1 MFTFHKPKVFR
12 SANGCCI
19 CRAKSS
25 SSRFTDSKRYEAYF
39 EKCFSLEE
47 ERSGEICNACV
58 LLVKRYIKLPAG
70 STRHWN
76 HVVDAR
82 SGPGIKSLVKSK
94 KQKEPI
100 SSSKFSR
107 DENDTPEKI
116 NKKHFY
122 RSKKKPAVVRK
133 RNPSIPVSGFLDMS
147 RWTKEKVCCGII
159 FRGPHGEVAID
170 PRFMNYCNSCKS
182 VKEPLAPIISSNNDN
197 NTTTTTTEDSIISKN
212 NSAAE
217 TSDVAVD
224 DMETDTD
231 SSSTISG
238 SGPDLPLSSSSAA
251 ATALGHHH
259 HHNKLVDGAEDC
271 DEGFFDKPAVS
282 PSESGTSTPP
292 PSSDPEI
299 SPHEYIRDDMVNTT

>member
-39 EKCFSLEE
+39 EKCFGLLDEH
-47 ERSGEICNACV
+47 RSGEICNACV

-82 SGPGIKSLVKSK
+82 SGPGIKSMVKSK
-94 KQKEPI
+94 KQKD
-100 SSSKFSR
+100 SNSNFDNSTK
-107 DENDTPEKI
+107 DTENETPEKI

-147 RWTKEKVCCGII
+147 RWTKEKVCCGVI

-170 PRFMNYCNSCKS
+170 PRFLIPCSTCKTL
-182 VKEPLAPIISSNNDN
+182 KEPLAPLP
-197 NTTTTTTEDSIISKN
+197 NTTNTDSPS
-212 NSAAE
+212 E
-217 TSDVAVD
+217 
-224 DMETDTD
+224 DMETDD
-231 SSSTISG
+231 SASVSSANEGQT
-238 SGPDLPLSSSSAA
+238 SSSSAA
-251 ATALGHHH
+251 G
-259 HHNKLVDGAEDC
+259 KLMEAEAD

-292 PSSDPEI
+292 PSSEPETLG
-299 SPHEYIRDDMVNTT
+299 SSTDESNFLRNSFVTT

>member
-1 MFTFHKPKVFR
+1 MFKIESFKLKLGLVYSRQQNSCQTWCIRKVAHHQTFIEFFWGKLQNFSRILNETLHFLMLINPLIFHYLFF
-12 SANGCCI
+12 
-19 CRAKSS
+19 S

-47 ERSGEICNACV
+47 QRSGEICNACV

-94 KQKEPI
+94 KQKENNT
-100 SSSKFSR
+100 SNR

-147 RWTKEKVCCGII
+147 RWQK
-159 FRGPHGEVAID
+159 
-170 PRFMNYCNSCKS
+170 
-182 VKEPLAPIISSNNDN
+182 
-197 NTTTTTTEDSIISKN
+197 
-212 NSAAE
+212 
-217 TSDVAVD
+217 
-224 DMETDTD
+224 
-231 SSSTISG
+231 
-238 SGPDLPLSSSSAA
+238 
-251 ATALGHHH
+251 
-259 HHNKLVDGAEDC
+259 
-271 DEGFFDKPAVS
+271 
-282 PSESGTSTPP
+282 
-292 PSSDPEI
+292 
-299 SPHEYIRDDMVNTT
+299 

>member
-1 MFTFHKPKVFR
+1 MNQSLKRITYLEIQYVQYPDSSKNSKAQFTFKLESFKLKLDLVYSRQQNSCQTWCIRKVAHHQTFIGFFGENFKTFPESSMR
-12 SANGCCI
+12 HCTFSSPFLMLI
-19 CRAKSS
+19 DPLIYHYLFFFS

-47 ERSGEICNACV
+47 QRSGEICNACV

-94 KQKEPI
+94 KQKENNT
-100 SSSKFSR
+100 SNR

-147 RWTKEKVCCGII
+147 RWQK
-159 FRGPHGEVAID
+159 
-170 PRFMNYCNSCKS
+170 
-182 VKEPLAPIISSNNDN
+182 
-197 NTTTTTTEDSIISKN
+197 
-212 NSAAE
+212 
-217 TSDVAVD
+217 
-224 DMETDTD
+224 
-231 SSSTISG
+231 
-238 SGPDLPLSSSSAA
+238 
-251 ATALGHHH
+251 
-259 HHNKLVDGAEDC
+259 
-271 DEGFFDKPAVS
+271 
-282 PSESGTSTPP
+282 
-292 PSSDPEI
+292 
-299 SPHEYIRDDMVNTT
+299 

>member
-47 ERSGEICNACV
+47 QRSGEICNACV

-94 KQKEPI
+94 KQKENNT
-100 SSSKFSR
+100 SNR

-147 RWTKEKVCCGII
+147 RWQKEKVCCGII

-170 PRFMNYCNSCKS
+170 PRFMKPCCLNLKAGGVS
-182 VKEPLAPIISSNNDN
+182 EPLAPLSSHNNN
-197 NTTTTTTEDSIISKN
+197 NQINKE
-212 NSAAE
+212 AVAE
-217 TSDVAVD
+217 EVTDAEMV
-224 DMETDTD
+224 ETDDSASTTSNPTD
-231 SSSTISG
+231 SSSLVVT
-238 SGPDLPLSSSSAA
+238 SSSAKA
-251 ATALGHHH
+251 AASLSS
-259 HHNKLVDGAEDC
+259 KLVDEQD

-292 PSSDPEI
+292 PTSDPETTDVDHN
-299 SPHEYIRDDMVNTT
+299 PFREEMMNTT

>member
-25 SSRFTDSKRYEAYF
+25 SSRFTDSKRYEAHF
-39 EKCFSLEE
+39 EKCFSLVDE
-47 ERSGEICNACV
+47 ERCGEICNACV

-82 SGPGIKSLVKSK
+82 SGPGIKSLVRSK
-94 KQKEPI
+94 KQKEANA
-100 SSSKFSR
+100 SNKT

-122 RSKKKPAVVRK
+122 RSKKKPVVVRK

-147 RWTKEKVCCGII
+147 RWTKEEVCCGTI

-170 PRFMNYCNSCKS
+170 PRFLKPCYACKS
-182 VKEPLAPIISSNNDN
+182 LKEPLSPLPSTDN
-197 NTTTTTTEDSIISKN
+197 TSKGATDVEDSMETESDSASVTSN
-212 NSAAE
+212 TDTPSVESAA
-217 TSDVAVD
+217 SALSALSAVSASKIVD
-224 DMETDTD
+224 ETD
-231 SSSTISG
+231 
-238 SGPDLPLSSSSAA
+238 
-251 ATALGHHH
+251 
-259 HHNKLVDGAEDC
+259 DG

-282 PSESGTSTPP
+282 PADNLSVSPP
-292 PSSDPEI
+292 PSETEMAEDF
-299 SPHEYIRDDMVNTT
+299 IRKKLINTT

>member
-25 SSRFTDSKRYEAYF
+25 SSRFTDSKRYESYF

-47 ERSGEICNACV
+47 HRSGEICNACV
-58 LLVKRYIKLPAG
+58 LLVKRYMKLPPG

-82 SGPGIKSLVKSK
+82 SGPGIKSMVKSK
-94 KQKEPI
+94 KKDQDSLNE
-100 SSSKFSR
+100 
-107 DENDTPEKI
+107 TPEKI

-122 RSKKKPAVVRK
+122 KSKRKQQNVRQ

-147 RWTKEKVCCGII
+147 RWTKEKVCCGVI

-170 PRFMNYCNSCKS
+170 PRFLHPCKICKDL
-182 VKEPLAPIISSNNDN
+182 KEPLTPVTPLQNESDQDDASSVSSNSAESASIGISSASNKM
-197 NTTTTTTEDSIISKN
+197 E
-212 NSAAE
+212 
-217 TSDVAVD
+217 VD
-224 DMETDTD
+224 E
-231 SSSTISG
+231 
-238 SGPDLPLSSSSAA
+238 
-251 ATALGHHH
+251 
-259 HHNKLVDGAEDC
+259 VD

-282 PSESGTSTPP
+282 PSESGASTPP
-292 PSSDPEI
+292 PMTPESDPYRPLVVPNCAA
-299 SPHEYIRDDMVNTT
+299 SPP